1 MGFESVRCIQ
11 AFVFFNFTL
20 LNLKKHTNTR
30 IIKDQAKKLGFDF
43 CGISKAEFLVEEA
56 PRLENWLKENK
67 HGQMAYMENY
77 FDKRLDPRL
86 LVEGSKSVV
95 SLLYNYFPEQNQNAE
110 APKISKY
117 AFGMDYHEVIKS
129 KLHEFLSNLK
139 GAIGNIDGRV
149 FVDSAP
155 VMDKAWAAKS
165 GLGWIGKN
173 TNLINKQQGSFFFIA
188 ELIIDLELEYDGPL
202 KDYCG
207 TCTRCIDACPTEAIV
222 APYVVDGSKC
232 ISYLTIELKENI
244 PSEFKNKM
252 DNWAFGCDVC
262 QDVCPWN
269 SFSKTHTEDFFKNT
283 NGLLNY
289 TETEWYEMT
298 EETFNRVF
306 KNSAVKR
313 TKFKGLKRNLQ
324 FLKPGA

>member
-1 MGFESVRCIQ
+1 MGFRKPSLHSSIC
-11 AFVFFNFTL
+11 FFNFTL

-30 IIKDQAKKLGFDF
+30 IIKEQAKKLGFDF
-43 CGISKAEFLVEEA
+43 CGISKAEFLAEEA

-117 AFGMDYHEVIKS
+117 AFGMDYHEVIKD
-129 KLHEFLSNLK
+129 KLDEFLSSLK